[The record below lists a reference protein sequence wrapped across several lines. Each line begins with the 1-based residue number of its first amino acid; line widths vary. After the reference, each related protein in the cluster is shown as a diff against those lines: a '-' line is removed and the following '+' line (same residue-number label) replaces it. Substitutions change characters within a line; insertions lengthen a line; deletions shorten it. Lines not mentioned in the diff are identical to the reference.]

1 MRVIAGTYK
10 GRNLESTENY
20 DIRPTTDKAKEALF
34 SILMNEIP
42 GSRVLDLFAGSGALG
57 IEALSRGA
65 ESCVFVDHSRLSTA
79 LIKRNLASCGVR
91 EDARVVT
98 GDYRKVLAGLA
109 GSFDII
115 LMDPP
120 YNKGLLPDGFELIR
134 QQDLLAED
142 GYIVC
147 EHRKEEELP
156 EEICGFTR
164 EKERRYGIVKL
175 SIYR

>member
-10 GRNLESTENY
+10 GRKLESPENY

-91 EDARVVT
+91 
-98 GDYRKVLAGLA
+98 GL
-109 GSFDII
+109 I
-115 LMDPP
+115 
-120 YNKGLLPDGFELIR
+120 LLPARKISPLSLVSAPVSILISVDFPAPFSPHSAWTSPAR
-134 QQDLLAED
+134 S
-142 GYIVC
+142 
-147 EHRKEEELP
+147 
-156 EEICGFTR
+156 
-164 EKERRYGIVKL
+164 VKL
-175 SIYR
+175 T